1 MKRFAFRVGVVVLA
15 AGLLGAVPAQ
25 RVVRFAG
32 GSTLVRQT
40 PQGQRITVRDARG
53 NVTGDS
59 YCDASSGTFDQ
70 AVQFATAVRRA
81 ATRNDRAALVGL
93 MQYPLRANTA
103 PGRSFSIASAGLLLR
118 RFSTVFTP
126 SVLKQLRAIQPNDVF
141 CRNGMSMLGS
151 GVMWESVRNG
161 ALKGAI
167 VNR

>member
-1 MKRFAFRVGVVVLA
+1 MRKLAFRVGGLVLA

-25 RVVRFAG
+25 RVVQFSS

-53 NVTGDS
+53 NVTSDS

-81 ATRNDRAALVGL
+81 AARNDRATLVAL
-93 MQYPLRANTA
+93 MQYPLRVNTA
-103 PGRSFSIASAGLLLR
+103 PGHSFSVASAGLLLR

-126 SVLKQLRAIQPNDVF
+126 SILKQLRAIEPHDVF

-161 ALKGAI
+161 ALKGAT